1 MFIEGDGDHRWE
13 RNNTH
18 WEEFTQLNPKANY
31 LYRQAEDIK
40 LLKAGN
46 TVERVD
52 YDHSTGK
59 FTEKKRVS
67 PNRFVIACGLHALYL
82 PQMRRYTDLK
92 VYLDTDENLRRYWK
106 IQRDTKS
113 RGYSK
118 EKVMKQ
124 ILDRVPD
131 AEKYIYPQKKYADLL
146 VKYFDKDL
154 CEYMVDDYVPSLNL
168 EFVFSSEVNTEDL
181 FQSLSDRGISVE
193 YDYTDDLKQ
202 QIVRIYDGELAK
214 ISISD
219 FENIVSESIPYVE
232 DITESIIFD
241 NDYHRNMIK
250 LFTILLIGYK
260 MKMV

>member
-1 MFIEGDGDHRWE
+1 
-13 RNNTH
+13 
-18 WEEFTQLNPKANY
+18 
-31 LYRQAEDIK
+31 
-40 LLKAGN
+40 
-46 TVERVD
+46 
-52 YDHSTGK
+52 
-59 FTEKKRVS
+59 
-67 PNRFVIACGLHALYL
+67 
-82 PQMRRYTDLK
+82 
-92 VYLDTDENLRRYWK
+92 
-106 IQRDTKS
+106 
-113 RGYSK
+113 
-118 EKVMKQ
+118 
-124 ILDRVPD
+124 
-131 AEKYIYPQKKYADLL
+131 
-146 VKYFDKDL
+146 
-154 CEYMVDDYVPSLNL
+154 MVDDYVPSLNL

>member
-1 MFIEGDGDHRWE
+1 
-13 RNNTH
+13 
-18 WEEFTQLNPKANY
+18 
-31 LYRQAEDIK
+31 
-40 LLKAGN
+40 
-46 TVERVD
+46 
-52 YDHSTGK
+52 
-59 FTEKKRVS
+59 
-67 PNRFVIACGLHALYL
+67 
-82 PQMRRYTDLK
+82 
-92 VYLDTDENLRRYWK
+92 
-106 IQRDTKS
+106 
-113 RGYSK
+113 
-118 EKVMKQ
+118 MKQ

-154 CEYMVDDYVPSLNL
+154 YDYMVDDYVPSLNL

>member
-1 MFIEGDGDHRWE
+1 MRICKTPYH
-13 RNNTH
+13 
-18 WEEFTQLNPKANY
+18 Y
-31 LYRQAEDIK
+31 L
-40 LLKAGN
+40 
-46 TVERVD
+46 
-52 YDHSTGK
+52 
-59 FTEKKRVS
+59 
-67 PNRFVIACGLHALYL
+67 
-82 PQMRRYTDLK
+82 
-92 VYLDTDENLRRYWK
+92 
-106 IQRDTKS
+106 
-113 RGYSK
+113 
-118 EKVMKQ
+118 
-124 ILDRVPD
+124 
-131 AEKYIYPQKKYADLL
+131 
-146 VKYFDKDL
+146 YFDKDL
-154 CEYMVDDYVPSLNL
+154 YDYMVDDYVPSLNL